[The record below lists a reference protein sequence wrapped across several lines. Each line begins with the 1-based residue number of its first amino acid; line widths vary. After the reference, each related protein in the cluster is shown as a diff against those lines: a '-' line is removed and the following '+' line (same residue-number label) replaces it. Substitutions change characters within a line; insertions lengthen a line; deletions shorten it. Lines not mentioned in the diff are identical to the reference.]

1 MLESDIL
8 LKGKSFTLLAYTPAQ
23 QLIQFGQLIMQ
34 EGYMQQ
40 EANPLL

>member
-1 MLESDIL
+1 MHMAGIP
-8 LKGKSFTLLAYTPAQ
+8 PAQ

-40 EANPLL
+40 EANPLP